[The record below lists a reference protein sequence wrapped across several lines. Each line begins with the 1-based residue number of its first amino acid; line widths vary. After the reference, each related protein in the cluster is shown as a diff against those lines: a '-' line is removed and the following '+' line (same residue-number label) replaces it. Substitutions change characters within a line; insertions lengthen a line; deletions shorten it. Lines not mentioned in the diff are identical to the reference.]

1 MPAAWTKLRPLSL
14 PLPFW
19 IFLVAVTS
27 GYLWGVSAVPFHPD
41 ETTNLFLSRDAE
53 IFWQQ
58 PADLYWQ
65 PENEDNVRQRYRLL
79 DAPLTRNLLALG
91 RWIAGLPAPENDW
104 DWSKTW
110 QENQQSGALPG
121 LKLLLTGRLAMAALF
136 PFSLLFLF
144 LAARALSNE
153 SAAWISVVLL
163 ASNSLVLL
171 HTRRAMAESVLL
183 FAAILFIWAIL
194 KSHKH
199 PWLIA
204 IPAAL
209 AFCAKYSLVA
219 LAPAGVLALLFQAPQ
234 PVRSSLA
241 RLAGQLILY
250 GAAFILITLF
260 LHPYAWRQPLGA
272 VQAAVIARQELA
284 GAQLSDRPEQ
294 SLTTPGV
301 KLVAM
306 IGSLYLTPPAFAET
320 GNYQAETR
328 AAEAAYLG
336 NPLHSLFRSIPAGAT
351 YLALS
356 LFGFCIGIWTA
367 FKDVKNRQLI
377 LLLAA
382 TILQAGA
389 LLALVPLPWQRYYMP
404 LVPFAVLWAA
414 YGISQVGEVVRRSI
428 R

>member
-1 MPAAWTKLRPLSL
+1 MPPASIKLRPLSL

-19 IFLVAVTS
+19 IFLAAVTA

-41 ETTNLFLSRDAE
+41 EATYLFMSGDAE
-53 IFWQQ
+53 TFWRQ
-58 PADLYWQ
+58 PADLFWQ
-65 PENEDNVRQRYRLL
+65 PENEDNVRQRYREL

-91 RWIAGLPAPENDW
+91 RWIGGLPAPQSDW

-110 QENQQSGALPG
+110 QENQQNGALPG
-121 LKLLLTGRLAMAALF
+121 SKLLIAGRLAMAALF

-153 SAAWISVVLL
+153 SAAWISVALF

-183 FAAILFIWAIL
+183 FTAILTIWAIL
-194 KSHKH
+194 KDHKH

-204 IPAAL
+204 VPAAL
-209 AFCAKYSLVA
+209 AFCAKYSLAA
-219 LAPAGVLALLFQAPQ
+219 LAPAGLLALLFQAPQ
-234 PVRSSLA
+234 PVPSSPA

-250 GAAFILITLF
+250 GATFTLVTIF
-260 LHPYAWRQPLGA
+260 LHPFAWRQPLAA
-272 VQAAVIARQELA
+272 VQAAVKARQELSS
-284 GAQLSDRPEQ
+284 AQVSDRPEQ
-294 SLTTPGV
+294 ALTTPGV

-306 IGSLYLTPPAFAET
+306 IGSLYMTPPAFAEV
-320 GNYQAETR
+320 GNYQVETG

-351 YLALS
+351 YLAIS
-356 LFGFCIGIWTA
+356 LFGFSAGTWTA
-367 FKDVKNRQLI
+367 FRDVKNRRLI

-404 LVPFAVLWAA
+404 LVPFAILWAA
-414 YGISQVGEVVRRSI
+414 YGISQVRGVLRRSI